1 MVNMLF
7 NNFDMILF
15 LIAGLAIM
23 LVTLAIIFDNILQ
36 KLKLLDAAMKS
47 LDADIKAIK
56 ERIG

>member
-1 MVNMLF
+1 
-7 NNFDMILF
+7 MILF